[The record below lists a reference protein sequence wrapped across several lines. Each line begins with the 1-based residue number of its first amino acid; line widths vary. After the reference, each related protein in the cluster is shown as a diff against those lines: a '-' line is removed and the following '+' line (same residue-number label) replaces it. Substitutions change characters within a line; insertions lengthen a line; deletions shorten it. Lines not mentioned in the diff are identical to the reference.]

1 MVNGLPR
8 VKPSRAQSH
17 DLRKPTHKLV
27 VPVAMQTRQG
37 RQQAALLA
45 MKAFFT
51 NDDLLSLVINDAL
64 PAAGAPP
71 CACVHVTCAV
81 AHALT
86 CCRPFPAAALHAVC
100 KQWRALADSEWV
112 WKSKCVERFPA
123 TAGLVGVTN
132 YKDLFARLSGHTVH
146 APAKP
151 AVPPGLGEYQFLVRL
166 TAGDE
171 VMLETCLTG
180 GDTGSQPK
188 VPWMTSLEHRR
199 VVWPVTLPDTAVKGL
214 ADAMHADSMDAAEDL
229 EVTKLGEVLDAVAER
244 ESGEAPWCVSVA
256 TFRAADQ
263 RCEVLLAGGIREE
276 WPPSEQGVGSQGLAF
291 GDPYAREGNAGCS
304 LDAFDLRQRGFEIA
318 TYSGDAWFVSDDNE
332 YEDYCYE
339 PRLFFQV
346 ILLPHLRSSGS
357 IEWELALDL
366 ECDGPAAAEDGL
378 AWDGVY
384 LGGSVQ
390 HCIFLEG
397 LNEKAVSCDCCDCQW
412 AFDSHNTL

>member
-1 MVNGLPR
+1 M
-8 VKPSRAQSH
+8 
-17 DLRKPTHKLV
+17 
-27 VPVAMQTRQG
+27 
-37 RQQAALLA
+37 
-45 MKAFFT
+45 
-51 NDDLLSLVINDAL
+51 
-64 PAAGAPP
+64 
-71 CACVHVTCAV
+71 
-81 AHALT
+81 
-86 CCRPFPAAALHAVC
+86 
-100 KQWRALADSEWV
+100 
-112 WKSKCVERFPA
+112 
-123 TAGLVGVTN
+123 
-132 YKDLFARLSGHTVH
+132 
-146 APAKP
+146 
-151 AVPPGLGEYQFLVRL
+151 
-166 TAGDE
+166 
-171 VMLETCLTG
+171 
-180 GDTGSQPK
+180 
-188 VPWMTSLEHRR
+188 
-199 VVWPVTLPDTAVKGL
+199 
-214 ADAMHADSMDAAEDL
+214 
-229 EVTKLGEVLDAVAER
+229 
-244 ESGEAPWCVSVA
+244 
-256 TFRAADQ
+256 
-263 RCEVLLAGGIREE
+263 LLAGGIREE

-378 AWDGVY
+378 AWAWNGAY